1 MKQQNKK
8 LSVLRVIA
16 ERLGAESVAALS
28 MESIVHAH
36 VGRVLDACGW
46 NRSLAAE
53 ALGTHRRTLQRML
66 RDYERQGRPL
76 REPDDAAGSVRAQPM
91 TKAEVQQLA
100 KLIEKR
106 MFGRARARAWAGRDN

>member
-1 MKQQNKK
+1 MKHQNKK
-8 LSVLRVIA
+8 PALRAIA
-16 ERLGAESVAALS
+16 KRLGAESVAALS

-76 REPDDAAGSVRAQPM
+76 REPAADSQRAEHM
-91 TKAEVQQLA
+91 TKAEVQRLA
-100 KLIEKR
+100 KIIEKR
-106 MFGRARARAWAGRDN
+106 MFG